1 MINLTIQNVVKFN
14 ELEDKRRSKVCMG
27 RLSSEQHRL
36 KVKMMFEKMDKQS
49 RAIEKE
55 KELKENKNNKN
66 SFRSPK
72 PVTP

>member
-1 MINLTIQNVVKFN
+1 
-14 ELEDKRRSKVCMG
+14 MG

-55 KELKENKNNKN
+55 KEQKENKNNKN
-66 SFRSPK
+66 LFRSPK